1 MKPVIILPTK
11 NRALL
16 LKESLDNILS
26 QKNTNFKL
34 FLVDHNSSDGTRDLV
49 ERIAQKDKRVRYIH
63 HIGYQDAAWSPK
75 NAGLKI
81 LSKDASAVLFMDD
94 DDRYSSPY
102 SLGYLVDAARSMGSR
117 FGICTGDY
125 VELDVYGNYLKTTKG
140 NILTTDDIA
149 EKSWF
154 PVKASIFNISLVREV
169 CLLPPIRSR
178 ETILFAYFMVNIIER
193 KYKHK
198 KIFYTGKPI
207 IKKVR
212 HEGEISVENVDNGN
226 REAAE
231 VLIQNIH
238 RCNLG

>member
-1 MKPVIILPTK
+1 MNK
-11 NRALL
+11 
-16 LKESLDNILS
+16 
-26 QKNTNFKL
+26 
-34 FLVDHNSSDGTRDLV
+34 
-49 ERIAQKDKRVRYIH
+49 
-63 HIGYQDAAWSPK
+63 DAAWSPK

-81 LSKDASAVLFMDD
+81 LPKDASAVLFMDD

-102 SLGYLVDAARSMGSR
+102 SLSYLVDAARSMGSR

-154 PVKASIFNISLVREV
+154 PVKASIFNISLVREI
-169 CLLPPIRSR
+169 CLLPPTRSR
-178 ETILFAYFMVNIIER
+178 ETILFAYFVVNLIDR

-207 IKKVR
+207 INKVR
-212 HEGEISVENVDNGN
+212 HEGEISVENIDNGN

-238 RCNLG
+238 RCNLNESRWLGSSVR